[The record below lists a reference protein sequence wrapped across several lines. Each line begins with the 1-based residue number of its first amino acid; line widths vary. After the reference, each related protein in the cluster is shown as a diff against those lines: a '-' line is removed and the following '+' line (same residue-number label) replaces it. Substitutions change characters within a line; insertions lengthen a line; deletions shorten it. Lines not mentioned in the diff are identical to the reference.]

1 MASSLE
7 GTVPSLLQGVS
18 QQIPRERKPGQL
30 GGQINMLSDPVTS
43 IRRRPGAVLLQ
54 NATGIPAPLTGK
66 LFTSYIER
74 GTDGRHLLID
84 TSSGNWWLLAKNTGA
99 VVSTGNSPY
108 LIATVGAVS
117 IQTASVGGLTY
128 ILNTEQ
134 KPVINRSNSG
144 KLDPNTTGFFR
155 IVSTVLSGKEW
166 NVTINHRNGNTISS
180 TYTLPGNNDDPN
192 KARASVIL
200 NLLLDGSAGIDGQ
213 VVASLRNQVT
223 AAGGTIELDPSGTTL
238 FVRGLQDCV
247 VTTSSGTTYAA
258 VSNQSRVAQ
267 ESDLPASLP
276 PSADGALCAV
286 GRSSTNLGTVA
297 WYQFRYSDRTWTETS
312 AYGSPSSITNMP
324 LELAGD
330 DNILVRNFEGRL
342 SGDDD
347 SNVNPYFVDN
357 EYITGIAAFQGRLVL
372 LSGAGIS
379 FSASGLYQRFYRSTV
394 TSLLDTD
401 RIDIASASAQDSVF
415 RTALQFNRDLVLFG
429 DSMQAVVPGGGA
441 LSPSSASVSLTSEFS
456 CDSRVVPIVAGQTV
470 LYPNRRNTGY
480 AGVLEFV
487 PSPYTSSQYTS
498 QDATV
503 HLPRYI
509 PGRIMKMVL
518 SSVTNIGFIQYS
530 GNRNSL
536 LVHEY
541 LWDSEGKSQAAWHEW
556 TFQQEVLSVHS
567 QSEVM
572 YLFTRNPS
580 SGEVQVQTIDPRE
593 GFVADGLYDVPYM
606 DARMLVQVS
615 AGTFTVPAHL
625 RGGDYITKL
634 ALAFP
639 ETSSLAADSV
649 GVKSYTGDTGTVVR
663 GVPDGLYYCGFR
675 IPSSFTMTPPMIKD
689 QNDNLVGSGH
699 VRLLRLDVAARRS
712 GVFDVRVMD
721 GRHGVDTDG
730 EYSGLLLNSKEL
742 APDLTPRYDLGN
754 IIVPCRT
761 NSDTTEVTFSTND
774 TLEMNILDIS
784 YILRYNQR
792 RRRI

>member
-1 MASSLE
+1 MATSLE
-7 GTVPSLLQGVS
+7 GTIPSLLQGVS

-30 GGQINMLSDPVTS
+30 GSQVNMLADPVTS
-43 IRRRPGAVLLQ
+43 IRRRPGAVLLN
-54 NATGIPAPLTGK
+54 NATGITAPLSGQ
-66 LFTSYIER
+66 LFTSYVER
-74 GTDGRHLLID
+74 GTDGRHLVINTATGD
-84 TSSGNWWLLAKNTGA
+84 WYLLAKNTG
-99 VVSTGNSPY
+99 VVVNSGNSAY
-108 LIATVGAVS
+108 LRASLGAVS

-134 KPVINRSNSG
+134 APVTSVNNAGKQNPANFGFINI
-144 KLDPNTTGFFR
+144 LTGAFQ
-155 IVSTVLSGKEW
+155 KEY
-166 NVTINHRNGNTISS
+166 N
-180 TYTLPGNNDDPN
+180 
-192 KARASVIL
+192 VIL
-200 NLLLDGSAGIDGQ
+200 TSGGTTKSYTYSTGTTIDDANLYKTKVDNIAAGLRDQINADTASTGATATSLGGC
-213 VVASLRNQVT
+213 VFITGTNVAVASG
-223 AAGGTIELDPSGTTL
+223 A
-238 FVRGLQDCV
+238 
-247 VTTSSGTTYAA
+247 GTTYATA
-258 VSNQSRVAQ
+258 SAQSRVNQ
-267 ESDLPASLP
+267 ESDLPANMP
-276 PSADGALCAV
+276 PNANGYLCAV
-286 GRSSTNLGTVA
+286 GTAGSDTTWYRYIYSSRSWEEVG
-297 WYQFRYSDRTWTETS
+297 
-312 AYGSPSSITNMP
+312 AYNSISSITNMP
-324 LELAGD
+324 LELASD
-330 DNILVRNFEGRL
+330 DNIIVRNFEGRL
-342 SGDDD
+342 SGDDET
-347 SNVNPYFVDN
+347 NANPYFVDN
-357 EYITGIAAFQGRLVL
+357 GYLTGIAAFQGRLVL

-415 RTALQFNRDLVLFG
+415 RTALQFNRDLVVFG

-441 LSPSSASVSLTSEFS
+441 LTPSNASVSLTSEFS

-470 LYPNRRNTGY
+470 LYPNRRNAAY
-480 AGVLEFV
+480 AGMLEFV

-498 QDATV
+498 TDATV

-530 GNRNSL
+530 GNRNAL

-541 LWDSEGKSQAAWHEW
+541 LWDNEGKSQAAWHQW

-580 SGEVQVQTIDPRE
+580 SGQVQVQTIDPRE
-593 GFVADGLYDVPYM
+593 GFVADGLYDVPYV
-606 DARMLVQVS
+606 DARLAVAVT
-615 AGTFTVPAHL
+615 GGKFTVPEHL
-625 RGGDYITKL
+625 RGGDYMSQL
-634 ALAFP
+634 ALAYT
-639 ETSSLAADSV
+639 EASTLAADSV
-649 GVKSYTGDTGTVVR
+649 GVKSYEGNVGTVVR

-675 IPSSFTMTPPMIKD
+675 IPSQFTITPPMIKD

-699 VRLLRLDVAARRS
+699 VRLLRLDAAARKS
-712 GVFDVRVMD
+712 GVFFVQVQDTAR
-721 GRHGVDTDG
+721 GVNNND
-730 EYSGLLLNSKEL
+730 EYSGLILNSQEL

-754 IIVPCRT
+754 VIIPCRT